1 VYLFPEAINSTQLLV
16 EIVNNCRHLAEVD
29 SGTYTTREEE
39 VDLRQLTE
47 SCLGLFGRER
57 EAGLMFDLHC
67 PAGLTIVSD
76 RLLWRHVLLNLV
88 GNAVKFTMHGRSNG
102 AQPLAMGLVDA
113 PRVTILIERVGTRSV
128 CLKVLDN
135 GPGVDIGDQERI
147 FSKFAQASRGFKA
160 QGLGSGLGLHLSA
173 KTIQTLRGE
182 LKLTSPLQPTGC
194 GSSFGTCTRGAMKRN
209 NARAAELTHSF
220 LLPCL
225 VVRAQSLWF
234 RANSLRALPTSLSSW
249 MCRAAPSRPQ
259 LSCGSSSWRTT
270 S

>member
-1 VYLFPEAINSTQLLV
+1 M
-16 EIVNNCRHLAEVD
+16 
-29 SGTYTTREEE
+29 
-39 VDLRQLTE
+39 RQLTE

-76 RLLWRHVLLNLV
+76 RLLWRHVLMNLV

-102 AQPLAMGLVDA
+102 AQPLATGLVDA

-194 GSSFGTCTRGAMKRN
+194 GSSFGTSTRPCTSCCLARGMHETQQR
-209 NARAAELTHSF
+209 ARAAGLTHSF

-234 RANSLRALPTSLSSW
+234 RANLQRALPPSLSSW
-249 MCRAAPSRPQ
+249 MCRAPPSRPQ
-259 LSCGSSSWRTT
+259 LSCGSSLWRTT
-270 S
+270 NLTVW